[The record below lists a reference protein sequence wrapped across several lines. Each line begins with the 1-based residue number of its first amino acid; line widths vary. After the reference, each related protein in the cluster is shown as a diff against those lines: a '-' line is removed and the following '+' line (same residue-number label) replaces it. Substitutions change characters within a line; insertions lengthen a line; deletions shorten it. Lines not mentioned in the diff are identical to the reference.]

1 MSSNKTAFKYRRI
14 IIIGLPASGKS
25 TLALILSKLLN
36 IQSLD
41 LDTLHKLNKS
51 SKEPDKTFRME
62 TDKATRTSAWV
73 LAGDYGIVR
82 DIIWPRAE
90 LIIWLDYPLWT
101 IFRQY
106 WIRSTPRGTYKK
118 IILEEKSKNLLP
130 RIGHLITAF
139 QKISNKYKMKKH
151 NYPLLFR
158 QADFNHLDVMR
169 FTCIGETQ
177 KWLKEI
183 QDLTP

>member
-1 MSSNKTAFKYRRI
+1 MSPNKTAFNYRRI

-25 TLALILSKLLN
+25 TLALNLSRLLN
-36 IQSLD
+36 IQSID
-41 LDTLHKLNKS
+41 LDTLQKLTKS
-51 SKEPDKTFRME
+51 STEPDKIFRME

-82 DIIWPRAE
+82 EIIWPRAE

-118 IILEEKSKNLLP
+118 IILEEKSRNLLP

-139 QKISNKYKMKKH
+139 QKISNKHKMKKH
-151 NYPLLFR
+151 NYPLLFSR
-158 QADFNHLDVMR
+158 AGFNHLNVMR
-169 FTCIGETQ
+169 FTCIRETQ

-183 QDLTP
+183 QDSMP